1 MGILCFL
8 YRYGLFYDENEDP
21 LDALKAA
28 QHKEVVK
35 PVKAAEK
42 PSESAGSKAGTKPAE
57 VKGKVGAPSQQAA
70 AGAKKTAGPKETQAT
85 VGKTVEQNKP
95 REGETFL
102 FIIIVKLIVFS
113 FSRAVRVCNDAV
125 L

>member
-1 MGILCFL
+1 M
-8 YRYGLFYDENEDP
+8 
-21 LDALKAA
+21 DALKAA

-42 PSESAGSKAGTKPAE
+42 PSESVGSKAGSKPAE

-95 REGETFL
+95 REG
-102 FIIIVKLIVFS
+102 KIVFIVQ
-113 FSRAVRVCNDAV
+113 FYSRVVFYEVALRVN
-125 L
+125 